1 MKIKTLEEQYIF
13 SYNILKV
20 AMSLFSL
27 VWIVSGSVLAIFL
40 KEVFWGGLIL
50 IGVGGLIILEL
61 LLIRITSG
69 LILINIKLRSNE
81 ERRADRQVTY
91 APLDKLL

>member
-20 AMSLFSL
+20 AMPLFSL

-40 KEVFWGGLIL
+40 KAVFWVGLIL
-50 IGVGGLIILEL
+50 IDVGGLIILEFIFIRKFL
-61 LLIRITSG
+61 LNK
-69 LILINIKLRSNE
+69 INQLKENQNELRG
-81 ERRADRQVTY
+81 R
-91 APLDKLL
+91 

>member
-20 AMSLFSL
+20 AMPLFSL

-40 KEVFWGGLIL
+40 KEVFWVGLIL
-50 IGVGGLIILEL
+50 IGVGGLIILEFIFIRKFL
-61 LLIRITSG
+61 LNK
-69 LILINIKLRSNE
+69 INQLKENQNE
-81 ERRADRQVTY
+81 LKGR
-91 APLDKLL
+91 

>member
-1 MKIKTLEEQYIF
+1 MLSSYEVAESRKIDASISTYI
-13 SYNILKV
+13 NV
-20 AMSLFSL
+20 
-27 VWIVSGSVLAIFL
+27 
-40 KEVFWGGLIL
+40 
-50 IGVGGLIILEL
+50 EL

>member
-1 MKIKTLEEQYIF
+1 MLSSYEVAESRKIDASIATYI
-13 SYNILKV
+13 NV
-20 AMSLFSL
+20 
-27 VWIVSGSVLAIFL
+27 
-40 KEVFWGGLIL
+40 
-50 IGVGGLIILEL
+50 EL

>member
-20 AMSLFSL
+20 AMPLFSL

-40 KEVFWGGLIL
+40 KEVFWVGLIL
-50 IGVGGLIILEL
+50 IGVGGLIILEFIFIRKFL
-61 LLIRITSG
+61 LNK
-69 LILINIKLRSNE
+69 INQLKENQNELRG
-81 ERRADRQVTY
+81 R
-91 APLDKLL
+91 

>member
-1 MKIKTLEEQYIF
+1 MLSSYEVAESRKIDASIATYI
-13 SYNILKV
+13 NV
-20 AMSLFSL
+20 
-27 VWIVSGSVLAIFL
+27 
-40 KEVFWGGLIL
+40 
-50 IGVGGLIILEL
+50 EL

-81 ERRADRQVTY
+81 ERRADRQATY

>member
-20 AMSLFSL
+20 AMPLFSL

-40 KEVFWGGLIL
+40 KEVFWVGLIL
-50 IGVGGLIILEL
+50 IGVGGLIILEFLFIRKFL
-61 LLIRITSG
+61 LNK
-69 LILINIKLRSNE
+69 INQLKENQNELRG
-81 ERRADRQVTY
+81 R
-91 APLDKLL
+91 

>member
-20 AMSLFSL
+20 AMPLFSL

-40 KEVFWGGLIL
+40 KEVFWVGLIL
-50 IGVGGLIILEL
+50 IGVGGLIILEFIFIRKFL
-61 LLIRITSG
+61 LNK
-69 LILINIKLRSNE
+69 INQLKENQNE
-81 ERRADRQVTY
+81 
-91 APLDKLL
+91 L